1 MFLCIFL
8 ITDYF
13 SQKHVSVISNT
24 YIRRINMNLGA
35 IYHRTSDQYCYCL
48 DTDSLVINIKTGY
61 DIDHVYII
69 HGDPYEA
76 GIMGGCE
83 RWNGRREEIFF
94 KKSLKDHIWW
104 TTTLFPEYKRC
115 KYYFELHCGDECM
128 YYFEDGFYTE
138 DEMNQDG
145 KALSYFI
152 MPWMNPCDV
161 FTTPSWVNDT
171 VWYQIF
177 PERFCNGDHSLDP
190 DGVLDWEY
198 KETGF
203 RDFYGGDIKGIR
215 DKIPYL
221 KDLGITGIY
230 LNPVF
235 ESKSNHKYNTR
246 DYKKV
251 DSHFGT
257 NDDLRALVDEAHAAG
272 IRVMLD
278 AVFNHTG
285 SDHPMWIDVLEN
297 GEKSRYASWYMVNKW
312 PIETGR
318 DTRDGRFYSFA
329 FAEHMPK
336 LNTSNPEVVDYL
348 LDIIRFWIDT
358 FDIDGLRFDVGN
370 EVSHSFLRAVR
381 YMTKRMKDDF
391 YLLGE
396 IWHDSVN
403 WLRGDEY
410 DAVMNYPLASAISD
424 FWIYKDR
431 DRRSFEYDINRCF
444 TMYYS
449 QVNDVLFNLLDS
461 HDTNRLLDKVH
472 GDIDVF
478 YQQLAILFT
487 MPGSPCIYYG
497 TEVAMEGG
505 FDPDCRRCMPWD
517 QIDSGLR
524 DAELSTMKALIAMR
538 KSTPACKSRNF
549 HFPNDIKEKRV
560 ISYLKLDESGTI
572 AVYLN
577 CEEDDVTIPIS
588 AGSEVLFARKWDGS
602 DKDGTGVLGSKGVL
616 IVRV

>member
-1 MFLCIFL
+1 
-8 ITDYF
+8 
-13 SQKHVSVISNT
+13 
-24 YIRRINMNLGA
+24 
-35 IYHRTSDQYCYCL
+35 
-48 DTDSLVINIKTGY
+48 
-61 DIDHVYII
+61 
-69 HGDPYEA
+69 
-76 GIMGGCE
+76 
-83 RWNGRREEIFF
+83 
-94 KKSLKDHIWW
+94 
-104 TTTLFPEYKRC
+104 
-115 KYYFELHCGDECM
+115 
-128 YYFEDGFYTE
+128 
-138 DEMNQDG
+138 
-145 KALSYFI
+145 
-152 MPWMNPCDV
+152 
-161 FTTPSWVNDT
+161 
-171 VWYQIF
+171 
-177 PERFCNGDHSLDP
+177 
-190 DGVLDWEY
+190 
-198 KETGF
+198 
-203 RDFYGGDIKGIR
+203 
-215 DKIPYL
+215 
-221 KDLGITGIY
+221 
-230 LNPVF
+230 
-235 ESKSNHKYNTR
+235 
-246 DYKKV
+246 
-251 DSHFGT
+251 
-257 NDDLRALVDEAHAAG
+257 
-272 IRVMLD
+272 
-278 AVFNHTG
+278 
-285 SDHPMWIDVLEN
+285 MWIDVLEN

-312 PIETGR
+312 PVETGR

-348 LDIIRFWIDT
+348 LDIIKFWIDT